1 MSILPPVYFAAAKG
15 LVERKQIQ
23 VNDKPTT

>member
-1 MSILPPVYFAAAKG
+1 MAAAKG